1 MTEQEI
7 IKLAKTNWLAW
18 QGLKELQP
26 DVAAWMEKHCKEC
39 DYPYGDEWLG
49 LSPCDT
55 FCNSVVYRLRP
66 DYEPL
71 RYWFDPQSKVIYN
84 SLYKGDKRMMLE
96 VTADY
101 AEYLRKK
108 PDGEWELRKYG
119 NGDTIFTFGL
129 KNGGREQ
136 VAGWDH
142 ITDTASDRGY
152 RWCKPKQPES
162 GWREYAIT
170 RDDRGF
176 CVWTDMGDRWPLHM
190 LSDSPTTLGLFGG
203 VQFEGQNEPYW
214 FMSINMLIDYCGTIM
229 SVAFPHETNT
239 PAVPVKCRFWE
250 ARQ

>member
-1 MTEQEI
+1 
-7 IKLAKTNWLAW
+7 
-18 QGLKELQP
+18 
-26 DVAAWMEKHCKEC
+26 
-39 DYPYGDEWLG
+39 
-49 LSPCDT
+49 
-55 FCNSVVYRLRP
+55 
-66 DYEPL
+66 
-71 RYWFDPQSKVIYN
+71 
-84 SLYKGDKRMMLE
+84 LYKGDKRMMLE

-203 VQFEGQNEPYW
+203 VQFEGSDTW
-214 FMSINMLIDYCGTIM
+214 SIMVAAYRLGGTLHLYDSDEIPP
-229 SVAFPHETNT
+229 V

-250 ARQ
+250 EK